1 MKKFNKELFK
11 DIVLLYVEDDEMTIE
26 EISYFLKRHVK
37 ELHVAKDGHEGLA
50 LFKKHK
56 PDMVITDI
64 QMPNMDGLQMSEKI
78 LEINPSIPIALT
90 TAYSDSKYLIKAI
103 ELGID
108 KYIIKPINMQEI
120 LTIIQKSL
128 FLTDDKTIKSE
139 YKDYLEFILDN
150 SSTFMF
156 VVHAN
161 EIEYANQKLLDIL
174 GIEDLSSLNN
184 QLINNKDLV
193 EFENIK
199 TNINWLDYISSHDD
213 DKYLVHLKNQNNKSF
228 YNRKFY
234 LKYRHFKSVN
244 KGVYLFIDANDE
256 KLDKINDL
264 TQELLSKLD
273 EGISSKVL
281 MNELKE
287 ILHIS
292 NRG

>member
-1 MKKFNKELFK
+1 MKKFDKELFK
-11 DIVLLYVEDDEMTIE
+11 DIVILYVEDDEMTIE

-37 ELHVAKDGHEGLA
+37 ELHVAKDGYEGLE
-50 LFKKHK
+50 LFKKHN

-78 LEINPSIPIALT
+78 LEINPSVPIALT

-128 FLTDDKTIKSE
+128 FLTNDKTIKSE

-156 VVHAN
+156 VVHDN
-161 EIEYANQKLLDIL
+161 EIEYANQKLLDVL
-174 GIEDLSSLNN
+174 GMEDLNTLNSS
-184 QLINNKDLV
+184 KDLV

-199 TNINWLDYISSHDD
+199 TNKNWLDYISSHDAE
-213 DKYLVHLKNQNNKSF
+213 KYLVHLKNQNNDRF
-228 YNRKFY
+228 YNKKFY

-244 KGVYLFIDANDE
+244 KGVYLFIDTNDE
-256 KLDKINDL
+256 KLDKINDITQVLL
-264 TQELLSKLD
+264 TKLD
-273 EGISSKVL
+273 EGVSNNIL
-281 MNELKE
+281 MTELKE